1 LNCNGEFEEKTGYIS
16 FEKSETNGF
25 KNLKIR
31 TKIEKRF
38 LTGKNSKT
46 GDCNEKVLKSFK
58 TQILKYKEGIYQ

>member
-1 LNCNGEFEEKTGYIS
+1 M
-16 FEKSETNGF
+16 
-25 KNLKIR
+25 NLKIR